1 MKRIIII
8 GEGQTEQEFCKDVLI
23 PYFSS
28 KNIFVQNPT
37 IKHTG
42 GGIVSW
48 PLLKKQ
54 IENHLKQDPEVFVT
68 TLIDYYGLY
77 KKHSFPKWDE
87 AETIIDKSNRMIF
100 LEGSMKAEFEDD
112 IRFRFIPYFQLHEFE
127 GLLFN
132 RIEIFINNFT
142 TEEANLVELRAIIE
156 QYPNPELIND
166 NKETAPSKR
175 LLKLIKGYNKVVYG
189 AILADEIGLV
199 NIRAKCTRFNSW
211 MEVLESL

>member
-23 PYFSS
+23 PYFLS

-54 IENHLKQDPEVFVT
+54 IENHLKQEPNILVT
-68 TLIDYYGLY
+68 TLIDYYGIY
-77 KKHSFPKWDE
+77 DKHTFPKWEE
-87 AETIIDKSNRMIF
+87 AKSIVNRADRMTF
-100 LEGSMKAEFEDD
+100 LEDAMKAELDDD
-112 IRFRFIPYFQLHEFE
+112 IAFRFIPYFQLHEFE

-132 RIEIFINNFT
+132 KIEVFTNNFT
-142 TEEANLVELRAIIE
+142 EQEANLTEIEAILS

-175 LLKLIKGYNKVVYG
+175 LMKLVKGYNKVVYG
-189 AILADEIGLV
+189 AILAYEIGLGSM
-199 NIRAKCTRFNSW
+199 RAKSPRFDSW
-211 MEVLESL
+211 IETLEN

>member
-23 PYFSS
+23 PYFLS
-28 KNIFVQNPT
+28 KNIFVQNPI

-54 IENHLKQDPEVFVT
+54 IENHLKQEPNILVT
-68 TLIDYYGLY
+68 TLIDYYGIY
-77 KKHSFPKWDE
+77 DKHTFPKWEE
-87 AETIIDKSNRMIF
+87 AKSIVNRADRMTF
-100 LEGSMKAEFEDD
+100 LEDAMKAELDDD
-112 IRFRFIPYFQLHEFE
+112 IAFRFIPYFQLHEFE

-132 RIEIFINNFT
+132 KIEVFTNNFT
-142 TEEANLVELRAIIE
+142 EQEANLTEIEAILS

-175 LLKLIKGYNKVVYG
+175 LMKLVKGYNKVVYG
-189 AILADEIGLV
+189 AILAYEIGLGSM
-199 NIRAKCTRFNSW
+199 RAKSPRFDSW
-211 MEVLESL
+211 IETLEN